1 MAEEHAESKMI
12 QRALMGELEPKD
24 DRALQKIGRKK
35 QEKNAALLMEVPELN
50 TALIEA
56 YRDLDRTTRAAK
68 DLARRIK
75 TAQQQAK
82 VATELWRAAE
92 LKLAALEQNRPQQP
106 LLSLPAPSNVVSP
119 TPLPNLSMTAIITEA
134 HNDDTAHPRV
144 ATVYASTMTN
154 SVQTTEVA
162 SFTER

>member
-1 MAEEHAESKMI
+1 MI

-35 QEKNAALLMEVPELN
+35 QAKNTALLMEVPELN

-56 YRDLDRTTRAAK
+56 YRDLDHTTRAAK

-75 TAQQQAK
+75 TTQQQAK

-92 LKLAALEQNRPQQP
+92 LKLASLEQNLQRQP
-106 LLSLPAPSNVVSP
+106 PLSLPAPSNEALPASSPNPSLSTTIPCEGDPAHHRVV
-119 TPLPNLSMTAIITEA
+119 TEE
-134 HNDDTAHPRV
+134 
-144 ATVYASTMTN
+144 ATTMTD
-154 SVQTTEVA
+154 SVQTIKACTLMDSV
-162 SFTER
+162 